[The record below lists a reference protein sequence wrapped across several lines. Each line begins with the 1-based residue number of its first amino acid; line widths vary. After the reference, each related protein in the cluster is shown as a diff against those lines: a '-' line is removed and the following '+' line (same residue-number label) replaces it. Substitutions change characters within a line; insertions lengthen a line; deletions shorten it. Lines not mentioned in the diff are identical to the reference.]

1 MYTFNVCIELE
12 SNRSTAY
19 VLVILIFILY
29 LPATIP

>member
-12 SNRSTAY
+12 SNRSAAY
-19 VLVILIFILY
+19 ALVILIFILY